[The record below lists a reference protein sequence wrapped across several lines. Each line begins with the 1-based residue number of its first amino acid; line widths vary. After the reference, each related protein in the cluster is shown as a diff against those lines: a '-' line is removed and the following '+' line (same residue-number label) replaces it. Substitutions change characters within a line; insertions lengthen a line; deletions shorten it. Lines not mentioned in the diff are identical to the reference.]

1 MLSYHLRDRIASV
14 VVLAVCMAGFV
25 HTQDMP
31 GGAALFPRLVL
42 GLAGFLSLAWL
53 VSTFLG
59 RSPAAAAEPPKPFME
74 NPLNLAIF
82 AGSIVIYV
90 FLIDLIGYVTSTV
103 LFMVGASL
111 ALGFRRLP
119 FTAAAVVLFIGFVY
133 FIFRILFDRPL
144 PLEFFQR

>member
-31 GGAALFPRLVL
+31 GGAAMFPRLVL

-59 RSPAAAAEPPKPFME
+59 RASADAPAEP
-74 NPLNLAIF
+74 
-82 AGSIVIYV
+82 
-90 FLIDLIGYVTSTV
+90 
-103 LFMVGASL
+103 
-111 ALGFRRLP
+111 R
-119 FTAAAVVLFIGFVY
+119 
-133 FIFRILFDRPL
+133 
-144 PLEFFQR
+144 

>member
-42 GLAGFLSLAWL
+42 GLAGLLSLAWL
-53 VSTFLG
+53 ASTFLG
-59 RSPAAAAEPPKPFME
+59 RSPAAAEPPKPFME

-90 FLIDLIGYVTSTV
+90 FLIDLIGYFTSTV